1 MEVITAKYPKA
12 PRIADLGM
20 AIMRRDVYLNSP
32 LNGRVF
38 VGDEKTIGSEARRKM
53 TLEVAEKLSYALC
66 ALVPNGN
73 VPSLRDLDSPF
84 TDELDKIL
92 EARIS

>member
-1 MEVITAKYPKA
+1 
-12 PRIADLGM
+12 
-20 AIMRRDVYLNSP
+20 
-32 LNGRVF
+32 
-38 VGDEKTIGSEARRKM
+38 M

-92 EARIS
+92 EALIS